1 MSSIAGLRGGYA
13 LLANHC
19 FNILEGNDDDDRFL
33 RSQYP
38 VQNTSQGGDE
48 KGQGNN
54 AVYK

>member
-1 MSSIAGLRGGYA
+1 MSSIAGLRGGYD

-38 VQNTSQGGDE
+38 VQNANQGG
-48 KGQGNN
+48 G
-54 AVYK
+54 